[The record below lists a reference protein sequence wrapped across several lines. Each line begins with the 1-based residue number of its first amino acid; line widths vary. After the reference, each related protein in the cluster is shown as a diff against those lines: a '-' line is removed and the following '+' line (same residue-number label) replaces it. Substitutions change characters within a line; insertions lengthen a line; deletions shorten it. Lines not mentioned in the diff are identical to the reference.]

1 MERANL
7 NELQTFPSHVI
18 LNEAKETA
26 PHHVLFFFNVWDNH
40 EMDGEIRKFNKT
52 GVWIRVFILLFFL
65 DIFTER
71 EGEKERMKEK

>member
-1 MERANL
+1 
-7 NELQTFPSHVI
+7 
-18 LNEAKETA
+18 
-26 PHHVLFFFNVWDNH
+26 
-40 EMDGEIRKFNKT
+40 MDGEIRKFNKT